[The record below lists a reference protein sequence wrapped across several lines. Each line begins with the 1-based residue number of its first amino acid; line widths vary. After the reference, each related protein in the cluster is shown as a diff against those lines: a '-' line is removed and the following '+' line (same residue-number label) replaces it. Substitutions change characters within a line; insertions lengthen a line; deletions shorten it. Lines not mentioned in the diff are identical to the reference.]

1 MRTCVKNL
9 LLTARVSFS
18 FLFLLAAP
26 AYGQLKP
33 TPNAINFGN
42 QAVGTRR
49 AVPVTL
55 ANSSTRTTF
64 RIVAISSSNQEFS
77 LSHQS
82 LPVTLVP
89 RQTLTVTVTFAPTAA
104 SAYSGTLWLR
114 NPPQVDGQ
122 GPTERHWNSTVTL
135 ARQGTLSFNSSLN
148 FGTVA
153 MSSSSAQT
161 LSLSNSGSASVS
173 ISNISLAGPDGYS
186 HRPFVGNDSS
196 SWTNTTIQASFSPPS
211 SGNSSGK
218 ISITSNA
225 SNSPAVISWTATTP
239 TSPAPSHSVELS
251 WNASSSGG
259 IVGYHV
265 YRGPVSS
272 GPYVL
277 LTANPVTATNFVD
290 SPVSPA
296 ETLFYVVTSVATGG
310 VESGYSNE
318 VSAVVP

>member
-42 QAVGTRR
+42 EAVGTRR

-55 ANSSTRTTF
+55 GNSSSTTF

-104 SAYSGTLWLR
+104 SAYSGTL
-114 NPPQVDGQ
+114 GFAI
-122 GPTERHWNSTVTL
+122 RHRSTVKVPLSGTGTQSSPSV
-135 ARQGTLSFNSSLN
+135 RGTLSFNSSLN

-153 MSSSSAQT
+153 MSSSSTQT

-173 ISNISLAGPDGYS
+173 ISNISLAGPTVTLTGL
-186 HRPFVGNDSS
+186 SS
-196 SWTNTTIQASFSPPS
+196 GMILAPGQSTTIQASFSPPS
-211 SGNSSGK
+211 SGSSSGK